1 MNSSAT
7 FEQTYTFSY
16 RIPRIPPVAASEEMT
31 SKFTEK
37 TAESHQG
44 TQLGNVV
51 FFEYI

>member
-7 FEQTYTFSY
+7 FEQPYTFSY
-16 RIPRIPPVAASEEMT
+16 RIPPVAASEEMT